1 MLLLCSFHLYSYWGN
16 TSYMNSQNVLLNCL
30 SYPLSQI
37 CGRSPSC
44 CLTSYEE
51 VNADV
56 QVGGPCIL
64 RDPRDNGTSAVSQL
78 STVADYNVAI
88 KGFNVGDQMASYYPM
103 IQSWHFDWI
112 THCVGSGSGLSL
124 LQIPPR
130 KEGVRHSKRT
140 VTCLLDISISSKL
153 LRKFA
158 VYM

>member
-1 MLLLCSFHLYSYWGN
+1 
-16 TSYMNSQNVLLNCL
+16 MNSQNVLLNCL
-30 SYPLSQI
+30 SYPLSQV
-37 CGRSPSC
+37 CGRPPSC

-103 IQSWHFDWI
+103 IQS
-112 THCVGSGSGLSL
+112 
-124 LQIPPR
+124 
-130 KEGVRHSKRT
+130 
-140 VTCLLDISISSKL
+140 
-153 LRKFA
+153 
-158 VYM
+158 